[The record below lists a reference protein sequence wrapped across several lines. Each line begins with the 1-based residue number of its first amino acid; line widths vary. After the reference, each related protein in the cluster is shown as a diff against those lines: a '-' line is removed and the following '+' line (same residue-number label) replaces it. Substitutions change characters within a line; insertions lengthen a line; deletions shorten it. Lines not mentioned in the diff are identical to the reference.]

1 MTNINHSLS
10 VQFAE
15 FLFSQ
20 NIAKISTKVNFLL
33 YAEQYY
39 MLSLPANFPR
49 VDKKIFKVYF
59 NFSYV
64 YQNFTANLGW
74 DCGNKFFFNSRS
86 TTDSSNKTLILK
98 NWPCRT
104 EKRILI
110 MFSI

>member
-64 YQNFTANLGW
+64 HQNFKANLEW
-74 DCGNKFFFNSRS
+74 DCGNKFF
-86 TTDSSNKTLILK
+86 LIPVPLQILQTKHWFLK
-98 NWPCRT
+98 IGLVELR
-104 EKRILI
+104 RGY
-110 MFSI
+110 